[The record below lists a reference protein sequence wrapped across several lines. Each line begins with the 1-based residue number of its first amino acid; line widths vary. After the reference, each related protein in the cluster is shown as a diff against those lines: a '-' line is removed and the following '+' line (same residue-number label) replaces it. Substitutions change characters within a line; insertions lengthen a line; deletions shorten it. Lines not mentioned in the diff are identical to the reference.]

1 MIDPLTARI
10 ERPGPIAPRSALA
23 KLTAALLIA
32 LPLVLTIDV
41 VSASVALLLEI
52 PLLLLLSLIHI

>member
-23 KLTAALLIA
+23 KLTAALLIC
-32 LPLVLTIDV
+32 
-41 VSASVALLLEI
+41 LLYTSDAADE
-52 PLLLLLSLIHI
+52 